1 MYIYIYYFIIIY
13 FKFRRELPACL
24 FSFKFVR
31 VVNCR
36 INCIF
41 CASAC
46 ESFSSRLS
54 FVLSGRS
61 AAAAPLIH
69 PPQGPTLRFK
79 VWSVRTRSLS
89 DVRCRLRG
97 KLRGLLWRTHALPRV
112 HASVL
117 WESWCLLHAL
127 VSESFRFVKWSYIV
141 LRISSL
147 MST

>member
-46 ESFSSRLS
+46 ESLNF
-54 FVLSGRS
+54 
-61 AAAAPLIH
+61 
-69 PPQGPTLRFK
+69 LR
-79 VWSVRTRSLS
+79 
-89 DVRCRLRG
+89 
-97 KLRGLLWRTHALPRV
+97 
-112 HASVL
+112 ASVL
-117 WESWCLLHAL
+117 C
-127 VSESFRFVKWSYIV
+127 
-141 LRISSL
+141 
-147 MST
+147 